1 MNCPRDQM
9 ASSSSA
15 DGSVKGTPS
24 WMVIPRVLVAVGSL
38 LPLHVYLEEGKMSGF
53 EEEQPRILAGFSVA
67 SPPDSSTS
75 SSWKQAYV
83 SHMKT
88 CT

>member
-1 MNCPRDQM
+1 
-9 ASSSSA
+9 
-15 DGSVKGTPS
+15 
-24 WMVIPRVLVAVGSL
+24 MVIPRVLVVVGSL
-38 LPLHVYLEEGKMSGF
+38 LPLHVYLKEGKMSGF
-53 EEEQPRILAGFSVA
+53 EEEPPWILEGFSVA
-67 SPPDSSTS
+67 SSSDSSMA